1 MEADAP
7 CVAGDHG
14 ADLQELEA
22 DGGALGAGVLAAL
35 EPQAPDC
42 VHQSVGEA
50 GEQQAELVGPP
61 AVAGGA
67 VGEELELLL
76 LDAVLHLAAGAVEM
90 VVEITALARE
100 VGHHEARVGALGA
113 VLETRD
119 HAAHAVP
126 GLGAVDE
133 FGEAALLHAAALEQ
147 VSGLRHLGFC
157 QAHQPGVYVVHGVA
171 LAPTSART
179 MTRRARLGAGAR
191 PRASRSCFA
200 ASMSHQQMVAGED
213 VERRNSDRSSR
224 GRSGWPCTA
233 FGVDITDLLRRR
245 REGGDVDLDQNPV
258 DGPGPGPLGPVL
270 EATQSQRAG
279 QHPVA
284 LGRRLQGQVTDLAQ
298 HVHKVPHLAALAI
311 VCQPAGHRPAAR
323 SAWRN
328 NSTPPLLVHRRCS
341 T

>member
-157 QAHQPGVYVVHGVA
+157 QAHQPGVLGQADDVVHGVA
-171 LAPTSART
+171 LAPAEQPPAAEARIRPHDDAHAGPGLAQAPDQELQDGPR
-179 MTRRARLGAGAR
+179 MLRRVDVGPAQIG
-191 PRASRSCFA
+191 
-200 ASMSHQQMVAGED
+200 HQQMVASED
-213 VERRNSDRSSR
+213 VERQEAIVIVVAVEEAPLLMAVHRIV
-224 GRSGWPCTA
+224 G
-233 FGVDITDLLRRR
+233 GVDIEHDLLRRR
-245 REGGDVDLDQNPV
+245 REGGDVGLDQNPV

-270 EATQSQRAG
+270 EATQSRRAG

-284 LGRRLQGQVTDLAQ
+284 LGRRLQGQVMAQ
-298 HVHKVPHLAALAI
+298 AVR
-311 VCQPAGHRPAAR
+311 GR
-323 SAWRN
+323 
-328 NSTPPLLVHRRCS
+328 
-341 T
+341 